1 MKHPGIV
8 VAVALAMSGCA
19 GSEPVAIAPP
29 IAAPAVYATD
39 LPAAGLQ
46 EEWWLGFDDPV
57 LDRLI
62 RRGLEANLDID
73 AASGRL
79 AAAAALLRAERAD
92 RLPRLDGSAEIGT
105 TLVGEGEDTAVAGL
119 FALFDP
125 DLNGRLAAEVRAAV
139 AEYAETNYLLAEQ
152 RRLVA
157 AAIASQY
164 IEYRRTQTQLDLL
177 EQSTD
182 LQDQTLRIVTLRFE
196 AGLAAN
202 LDVRRAAADL
212 AQTRARRGLVEIARA
227 NALSALAILL
237 AEPPG
242 AFAIEPLADGSQ
254 IPGYGAGPPA
264 GVPADLLRRRTD
276 ILAAEA
282 RLARAAAEIGIE
294 QADLRPSLTI
304 PGEIG
309 IGDGLLSGLF
319 GDFLVGIAAAIDIP
333 IFDGGRRRAEV
344 AAAEAVAEARVA
356 EYRATFLNALGQVE
370 NALVSIEA
378 YRQRNAALTE
388 AIDQSETALAQSNAL
403 YREGLASLFDV
414 LDAQR
419 QLIASRQA
427 LIDSEAAL
435 ASSFVAFHSAIGSQ

>member
-1 MKHPGIV
+1 MKHPGAILP
-8 VAVALAMSGCA
+8 VALAMSGCA

-46 EEWWLGFDDPV
+46 EEWWLGFGDPA
-57 LDRLI
+57 LDRLV

-79 AAAAALLRAERAD
+79 AAAAALLRAEQAD
-92 RLPRLDGSAEIGT
+92 RLPGFDGSAEIGT

-227 NALSALAILL
+227 NALSA
-237 AEPPG
+237 
-242 AFAIEPLADGSQ
+242 
-254 IPGYGAGPPA
+254 
-264 GVPADLLRRRTD
+264 
-276 ILAAEA
+276 
-282 RLARAAAEIGIE
+282 
-294 QADLRPSLTI
+294 
-304 PGEIG
+304 
-309 IGDGLLSGLF
+309 
-319 GDFLVGIAAAIDIP
+319 
-333 IFDGGRRRAEV
+333 
-344 AAAEAVAEARVA
+344 
-356 EYRATFLNALGQVE
+356 
-370 NALVSIEA
+370 
-378 YRQRNAALTE
+378 
-388 AIDQSETALAQSNAL
+388 
-403 YREGLASLFDV
+403 
-414 LDAQR
+414 
-419 QLIASRQA
+419 
-427 LIDSEAAL
+427 
-435 ASSFVAFHSAIGSQ
+435 

>member
-1 MKHPGIV
+1 MKHPGAILH
-8 VAVALAMSGCA
+8 VALAMSGCA

-46 EEWWLGFDDPV
+46 EEWWLGFGDPV
-57 LDRLI
+57 LDRLV

-92 RLPRLDGSAEIGT
+92 RLPGLDGSAEIGT

-119 FALFDP
+119 FALFDS

-139 AEYAETNYLLAEQ
+139 ADYAETNYLLAEQ

-242 AFAIEPLADGSQ
+242 PSRSSRSPMALKYPDM
-254 IPGYGAGPPA
+254 
-264 GVPADLLRRRTD
+264 
-276 ILAAEA
+276 A
-282 RLARAAAEIGIE
+282 R
-294 QADLRPSLTI
+294 D
-304 PGEIG
+304 
-309 IGDGLLSGLF
+309 
-319 GDFLVGIAAAIDIP
+319 
-333 IFDGGRRRAEV
+333 
-344 AAAEAVAEARVA
+344 
-356 EYRATFLNALGQVE
+356 
-370 NALVSIEA
+370 
-378 YRQRNAALTE
+378 RQRACPPTCFAGGPISSLPKRGSRGRPPR
-388 AIDQSETALAQSNAL
+388 SESNRRICA
-403 YREGLASLFDV
+403 R
-414 LDAQR
+414 R
-419 QLIASRQA
+419 
-427 LIDSEAAL
+427 
-435 ASSFVAFHSAIGSQ
+435 